1 MATAELPPK
10 PTRQPVKLPPVPAD
24 LPHELLFDP
33 PKPLRHISEGLNS
46 VVCIKQVPHA
56 EGLIVDPVKKTLKRE
71 GAYAVINPPDE
82 NAFEVAMDL
91 KDRHGG
97 RVTVLTMGPPQA
109 EGALRDLMSR
119 GADEAVLITDRSFAG
134 ADTYPTS
141 LTLAAGILRIEEHFG
156 EYVDL
161 VTCGEET
168 TDSSTGHVGPGIG
181 EHLGYNQA
189 TFISR
194 FEYDPEK
201 SAFRAKR
208 VLEGAYEIVETPK
221 PCVITATLNMNHP
234 RISTLRGK
242 IKSKRYQLI
251 KWDLPTVGLP
261 KEWVGLK
268 GSPTVVGEVYTEESE
283 YRNCEILSGSV
294 EQQARTA
301 IKRLIQKG
309 VLL

>member
-1 MATAELPPK
+1 M
-10 PTRQPVKLPPVPAD
+10 
-24 LPHELLFDP
+24 
-33 PKPLRHISEGLNS
+33 

-56 EGLIVDPVKKTLKRE
+56 EGLVVDPVKKTLKRE

-82 NAFEVAMDL
+82 NAFEVAMDI

-97 RVTVLTMGPPQA
+97 RVTILTMGPPQA
-109 EGALRDLMSR
+109 EAALRDLLSR

-161 VTCGEET
+161 VACGEET

-189 TFISR
+189 TYISR
-194 FEYDPEK
+194 FEYDPAIEM
-201 SAFRAKR
+201 FRARR
-208 VLEGAYEIVETPK
+208 VLEGAYEIVEVPA
-221 PCVITATLNMNHP
+221 PCVVTATLNMNHA

-242 IKSKRYQLI
+242 IKAKQYQI
-251 KWDLPTVGLP
+251 VKWDLPTVGLP

-283 YRNCEILSGSV
+283 YRDCEKLDETAGSL
-294 EQQARTA
+294 EQRARTV
-301 IKRLIQKG
+301 IKRLVQRG
-309 VLL
+309 VLT

>member
-1 MATAELPPK
+1 M
-10 PTRQPVKLPPVPAD
+10 KLPPVPAD
-24 LPHELLFDP
+24 LPNEILFDP
-33 PKPLRHISEGLNS
+33 PKPLKRISAGLNS

-109 EGALRDLMSR
+109 EAALRDLMSR
-119 GADEAVLITDRSFAG
+119 GADEVVLITDRSFAG

-156 EYVDL
+156 DFVDL
-161 VTCGEET
+161 VICGEET
-168 TDSSTGHVGPGIG
+168 TDSSTGHTGPGIG

-194 FEYDPEK
+194 FEFHAER
-201 SAFRAKR
+201 SMFRAKR
-208 VLEGAYEIVETPK
+208 VLEGAYEIVEIPN
-221 PCVITATLNMNHP
+221 PAVITATLNMNHP

-242 IKSKRYQLI
+242 IKAKQYQLI

-283 YRNCEILSGSV
+283 YRVCEKLDESTGTL
-294 EQQARTA
+294 EQRARTA

-309 VLL
+309 VLT